1 MTKAIYHSPE
11 FPEGIS
17 RTAFRRLRREQK
29 LEVMREWFGQHY
41 EDPVHRTPYQ
51 TAEGGYQWI
60 HGGPYYAQEE
70 LMGEFEGLASEKMI
84 NDLVEEIEHECTE
97 WTSAPDRADY
107 YDEGYVPVGIDDI
120 VDGDG
125 EWPPVVVV
133 PRPEVDPLDAIA
145 NKISFGLVPRFGSP
159 EEQAARDAVLA
170 GITKV
175 EDELDRL
182 DKPSSMIGHNHPP
195 EPIEA
200 TVVTEDDEKQKI
212 KATAVELR
220 SEIKAD
226 APNVA
231 EVITRTRRLRDSLVT
246 ILKWTGKKIDT
257 GIDEF
262 IKSAMKT
269 LGISA
274 APFILAKATGYYDA
288 LIGVI
293 GSLYLNVTHW
303 LQMVMSVPF

>member
-1 MTKAIYHSPE
+1 MLKASYHSPN
-11 FPEGIS
+11 FPEGIT

-29 LEVMREWFGQHY
+29 LEVMRAWFGQHY

-84 NDLVEEIEHECTE
+84 NDLVEELEHECTE

-159 EEQAARDAVLA
+159 EERAARDAVLA
-170 GITKV
+170 EIAKV

-182 DKPSSMIGHNHPP
+182 DKPSGMIGHNLPP
-195 EPIEA
+195 EPID
-200 TVVTEDDEKQKI
+200 DDEKI
-212 KATAVELR
+212 SKA
-220 SEIKAD
+220 EIKAEIRAAVAELKAEFKAD
-226 APNVA
+226 TPNVSEVVTLAKRLKASLFNVTKWLGTKGVESLIMGAGAVATAYVA
-231 EVITRTRRLRDSLVT
+231 EGKLQLTDSLT
-246 ILKWTGKKIDT
+246 
-257 GIDEF
+257 
-262 IKSAMKT
+262 SA
-269 LGISA
+269 GSA
-274 APFILAKATGYYDA
+274 VL
-288 LIGVI
+288 
-293 GSLYLNVTHW
+293 SW
-303 LQMVMSVPF
+303 LQIVMSTPF

>member
-1 MTKAIYHSPE
+1 MSKATYYSPD
-11 FPEGIS
+11 FPEGIT
-17 RTAFRRLRREQK
+17 RTEFRRLRREQK

-84 NDLVEEIEHECTE
+84 NDLVEELEHECTE

-159 EEQAARDAVLA
+159 EERAARDAV
-170 GITKV
+170 V
-175 EDELDRL
+175 SSLDQIETALTALEPDRTANL
-182 DKPSSMIGHNHPP
+182 IGHNHPP
-195 EPIEA
+195 EPID
-200 TVVTEDDEKQKI
+200 DDEEKVS
-212 KATAVELR
+212 KA
-220 SEIKAD
+220 EIKAEIRAAVAELKAEFKAD
-226 APNVA
+226 TPNVS
-231 EVITRTRRLRDSLVT
+231 EVVT
-246 ILKWTGKKIDT
+246 
-257 GIDEF
+257 
-262 IKSAMKT
+262 
-269 LGISA
+269 
-274 APFILAKATGYYDA
+274 LAKRLKTSLFKVTGWIATKGVES
-288 LIGVI
+288 LIMGVGAVVATQAADGKLNQLADGLTSA
-293 GSLYLNVTHW
+293 GSAVLAW
-303 LQMVMSVPF
+303 LKIVMSTPF